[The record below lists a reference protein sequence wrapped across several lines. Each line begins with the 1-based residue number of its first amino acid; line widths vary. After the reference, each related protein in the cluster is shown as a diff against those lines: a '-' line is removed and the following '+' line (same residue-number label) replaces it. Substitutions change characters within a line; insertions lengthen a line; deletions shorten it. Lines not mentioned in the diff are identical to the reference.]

1 MVKEKKKADK
11 KGDKSARS
19 PSSISDNPEAS
30 KQDSNASK
38 PEVAPSAVVPVLEIP
53 LKQAPK
59 RDSVQMDQS
68 EDETQYEEPILTK
81 LIVESYEGEK
91 VRGLYE
97 GEGFAVFQ
105 GGNTYHLKLRVGA
118 TLLLLLLLL
127 LLLPPAS
134 QPASH
139 TPAGYVFR
147 RTDAWAGD
155 LHLGRRIE
163 IREGDFVKNTPM
175 NHGVYTWPDG
185 STYEGEVTN
194 GMRNGFGMFKCGTQ
208 PVSYI
213 GHWCHGKRHGK
224 DTTNK
229 PNILMDK
236 IIKSHGSIYY
246 NQEGTSW
253 YEGDWVYNIKKG
265 WGIRCYK
272 SGNIYEGQWE
282 NNMRH
287 GEGRMR
293 WLTTNEE
300 YTGHWEKGIQNGF
313 GTHTW
318 FLKRIPNSQY
328 PLRNEYIG
336 AFVNGFRHGQGKF
349 YYASGAVYEGDW
361 VSNKKQGRG
370 RMTFKNGRVYEGL
383 FSNDHIAQFFEAEI
397 DYSHSLDRWSDVSP
411 RSRQAR
417 GSSVSA
423 AREPALGLVSA
434 DMMYPQ
440 TLRKLDGSESHSVL
454 GSSIELDLNLL
465 LDMYP
470 EENQEEEKKQVEY
483 AVLRNITELRR
494 IYCFYSGLGCDHSL
508 DNTFLMTKLHF
519 WRFLK
524 DCRFHHHNIT
534 LADMDR
540 VLSVYNGIPIEE
552 IHSPFRTILLRTFLN
567 YLLQLAYYIHHKE
580 FQGSTSIFWPA
591 QVKGHLFSEQQR
603 TLYSMNYIDKCW
615 EIYTAYCRPN
625 EAPPYELTMKM
636 RYFLWMLKVRHA
648 GFDRLHPNHQA
659 TMPFPTSP
667 GKQQL
672 ETEPVPDPGVGDF
685 RMINKDLTATKFMT
699 VIAEDNPF
707 VYDGT
712 DSNFEL
718 EMTRSYLKVPYDDI
732 TTNRYGST
740 QTILNQDLHDT
751 GQQQDNREESSI
763 DDVTEARDLEPE
775 AVTCRI
781 EDEWTEEH
789 TLGHNDTR
797 QLPQVSNDD
806 HSDQVVS
813 CVEGESPIGYSG
825 YDGALKHMQHL
836 IGKKQTSVHRS
847 PSAITS
853 HDSEVHFSSTKS
865 SLDKI
870 GVLPDGKIRQSE
882 EKYEKPK
889 DEHKEKL
896 NIWVNNLYVFFVS
909 VLFSAYKREEMLKE
923 KVKENRL
930 QDAVLAQQKQI
941 ENEELEAAL
950 NILREEEARRQ
961 DFELD
966 ITVLK
971 EPLEIP
977 SSQPLTP
984 SPPKE
989 DLTSIQT
996 SKASPG
1002 KKKKK

>member
-19 PSSISDNPEAS
+19 PSSISDNPEAAKQEISAS
-30 KQDSNASK
+30 KQ
-38 PEVAPSAVVPVLEIP
+38 EVAPSAVIPVLETP
-53 LKQAPK
+53 LKQTPK
-59 RDSVQMDQS
+59 RDSEHTYQS

-105 GGNTYHLKLRVGA
+105 GGNTYHGMFSEGLMHGQGTYIWADGLK
-118 TLLLLLLLL
+118 
-127 LLLPPAS
+127 
-134 QPASH
+134 
-139 TPAGYVFR
+139 Y
-147 RTDAWAGD
+147 
-155 LHLGRRIE
+155 
-163 IREGDFVKNTPM
+163 EGDFVKNIPM

-185 STYEGEVTN
+185 STYEGEVVN

-224 DTTNK
+224 
-229 PNILMDK
+229 
-236 IIKSHGSIYY
+236 GSIYY

-349 YYASGAVYEGDW
+349 YYASGAMYEGEW

-370 RMTFKNGRVYEGL
+370 RITFKNGRVYEGL
-383 FSNDHIAQFFEAEI
+383 FSNDHIAQFFEAEM
-397 DYSHSLDRWSDVSP
+397 DYSYSLDRRSDISQ

-423 AREPALGLVSA
+423 DREPE
-434 DMMYPQ
+434 
-440 TLRKLDGSESHSVL
+440 TLRKLDGSESRSVL

-470 EENQEEEKKQVEY
+470 EESQEEEKKQVEY

-580 FQGSTSIFWPA
+580 FQNRSPSLFLCFTKLMAENIHPHA
-591 QVKGHLFSEQQR
+591 CQVKGHLFNEQQR

-636 RYFLWMLKVRHA
+636 RYFLWMLK
-648 GFDRLHPNHQA
+648 
-659 TMPFPTSP
+659 
-667 GKQQL
+667 
-672 ETEPVPDPGVGDF
+672 
-685 RMINKDLTATKFMT
+685 
-699 VIAEDNPF
+699 
-707 VYDGT
+707 
-712 DSNFEL
+712 
-718 EMTRSYLKVPYDDI
+718 
-732 TTNRYGST
+732 
-740 QTILNQDLHDT
+740 
-751 GQQQDNREESSI
+751 SI
-763 DDVTEARDLEPE
+763 
-775 AVTCRI
+775 
-781 EDEWTEEH
+781 
-789 TLGHNDTR
+789 
-797 QLPQVSNDD
+797 
-806 HSDQVVS
+806 
-813 CVEGESPIGYSG
+813 
-825 YDGALKHMQHL
+825 
-836 IGKKQTSVHRS
+836 HRS
-847 PSAITS
+847 PSGATS

-882 EKYEKPK
+882 PKLKKSLSEDKVSKMNLKAQGRGLVFMSPHGEKYEKSK
-889 DEHKEKL
+889 DEQKEKL
-896 NIWVNNLYVFFVS
+896 NMWVNNLYVFFVS
-909 VLFSAYKREEMLKE
+909 VLFSAYKHEEALKE
-923 KVKENRL
+923 KVEENRL
-930 QDAVLAQQKQI
+930 QEAVLAQQKQI
-941 ENEELEAAL
+941 ENEELEARL

-971 EPLEIP
+971 EPPEVP
-977 SSQPLTP
+977 AVQPLTP

-989 DLTSIQT
+989 DLVSMQT

>member
-38 PEVAPSAVVPVLEIP
+38 QEVAPSAVVPVVETP

-59 RDSVQMDQS
+59 RDSVQMEQS
-68 EDETQYEEPILTK
+68 EEETQYEEPILTK

-105 GGNTYHLKLRVGA
+105 GGNTYH
-118 TLLLLLLLL
+118 
-127 LLLPPAS
+127 
-134 QPASH
+134 
-139 TPAGYVFR
+139 
-147 RTDAWAGD
+147 
-155 LHLGRRIE
+155 
-163 IREGDFVKNTPM
+163 
-175 NHGVYTWPDG
+175 
-185 STYEGEVTN
+185 
-194 GMRNGFGMFKCGTQ
+194 GMFSEGLMHGQGT
-208 PVSYI
+208 YI
-213 GHWCHGKRHGK
+213 WADGLKYE
-224 DTTNK
+224 
-229 PNILMDK
+229 
-236 IIKSHGSIYY
+236 GSIYY

-349 YYASGAVYEGDW
+349 YYASGAMYEGEW
-361 VSNKKQGRG
+361 ASNKKQGRG

-383 FSNDHIAQFFEAEI
+383 FSNDHIAQFFEAEM
-397 DYSHSLDRWSDVSP
+397 DYSRSLDRWSDASQ
-411 RSRQAR
+411 RSRLPR

-423 AREPALGLVSA
+423 VREPE
-434 DMMYPQ
+434 

-454 GSSIELDLNLL
+454 GTSIELDLTLL

-470 EENQEEEKKQVEY
+470 EESQEEEKKQVEY

-524 DCRFHHHNIT
+524 DCRFHHHNIS

-580 FQGSTSIFWPA
+580 FQNRSPSLFLCFTKLMSENIHPHA
-591 QVKGHLFSEQQR
+591 CQVKGHLFSEQQR

-636 RYFLWMLKVRHA
+636 RYFLWMLK
-648 GFDRLHPNHQA
+648 
-659 TMPFPTSP
+659 
-667 GKQQL
+667 
-672 ETEPVPDPGVGDF
+672 DF

-718 EMTRSYLKVPYDDI
+718 ELVFLEFFEALLCFSLCCMFDQMTRSYLKVPYDDI

-740 QTILNQDLHDT
+740 QTILNQ
-751 GQQQDNREESSI
+751 SI
-763 DDVTEARDLEPE
+763 
-775 AVTCRI
+775 
-781 EDEWTEEH
+781 
-789 TLGHNDTR
+789 
-797 QLPQVSNDD
+797 
-806 HSDQVVS
+806 
-813 CVEGESPIGYSG
+813 
-825 YDGALKHMQHL
+825 
-836 IGKKQTSVHRS
+836 HRS

-870 GVLPDGKIRQSE
+870 GALPDGKIRQSE
-882 EKYEKPK
+882 PKLKKSLSEDKVSKMNFKTQGRGLVFMSPHEKYEKPK
-889 DEHKEKL
+889 DEQKEKL
-896 NIWVNNLYVFFVS
+896 NIWVNNLYVFFVN

-923 KVKENRL
+923 KVKENQL
-930 QDAVLAQQKQI
+930 QEAELAQQRQI
-941 ENEELEAAL
+941 ENEELEARL
-950 NILREEEARRQ
+950 NILREEEARKQ

-977 SSQPLTP
+977 VSQPLTP

-989 DLTSIQT
+989 DLASIQT

>member
-38 PEVAPSAVVPVLEIP
+38 QEVAPSAVVPVVETP

-59 RDSVQMDQS
+59 RDSVQMEQS
-68 EDETQYEEPILTK
+68 EEETQYEEPILTK

-105 GGNTYHLKLRVGA
+105 GGNTYH
-118 TLLLLLLLL
+118 
-127 LLLPPAS
+127 
-134 QPASH
+134 
-139 TPAGYVFR
+139 
-147 RTDAWAGD
+147 
-155 LHLGRRIE
+155 
-163 IREGDFVKNTPM
+163 
-175 NHGVYTWPDG
+175 
-185 STYEGEVTN
+185 
-194 GMRNGFGMFKCGTQ
+194 GMFSEGLMHGQGT
-208 PVSYI
+208 YI
-213 GHWCHGKRHGK
+213 WADGLKYE
-224 DTTNK
+224 
-229 PNILMDK
+229 
-236 IIKSHGSIYY
+236 GSIYY

-336 AFVNGFRHGQGKF
+336 EFVNGFRHGQGKF
-349 YYASGAVYEGDW
+349 YYASGAMYEGEW
-361 VSNKKQGRG
+361 ASNKKQGRG
-370 RMTFKNGRVYEGL
+370 RMTFKNGHVYEGL
-383 FSNDHIAQFFEAEI
+383 FSNDHIAQFFETEM
-397 DYSHSLDRWSDVSP
+397 DYSQSLDRWSDASQ
-411 RSRQAR
+411 RSRQPR

-423 AREPALGLVSA
+423 VREPE
-434 DMMYPQ
+434 
-440 TLRKLDGSESHSVL
+440 TLRKLDGSESRSVL
-454 GSSIELDLNLL
+454 GTSIELDLTLL

-470 EENQEEEKKQVEY
+470 EESQEEEKKQVEY

-580 FQGSTSIFWPA
+580 FQNRSPSLFLCFTKLMSENIHPHA
-591 QVKGHLFSEQQR
+591 CQVKGHLFSEQQR

-636 RYFLWMLKVRHA
+636 RYFLWMLK
-648 GFDRLHPNHQA
+648 
-659 TMPFPTSP
+659 
-667 GKQQL
+667 
-672 ETEPVPDPGVGDF
+672 DF

-718 EMTRSYLKVPYDDI
+718 ELVFLEFFEALLCFSLCCMFDQMTRSYLKVPYDDI

-740 QTILNQDLHDT
+740 QTILNQ
-751 GQQQDNREESSI
+751 SI
-763 DDVTEARDLEPE
+763 
-775 AVTCRI
+775 
-781 EDEWTEEH
+781 
-789 TLGHNDTR
+789 
-797 QLPQVSNDD
+797 
-806 HSDQVVS
+806 
-813 CVEGESPIGYSG
+813 
-825 YDGALKHMQHL
+825 
-836 IGKKQTSVHRS
+836 HRS

-870 GVLPDGKIRQSE
+870 GALPDGKIRQSE
-882 EKYEKPK
+882 PKLKKSLSEDKVSKMNFKTQGRGLVFMSPQEKYEKPK
-889 DEHKEKL
+889 DEQKEKL

-923 KVKENRL
+923 KVKENQL
-930 QDAVLAQQKQI
+930 QEAELAQQRQI
-941 ENEELEAAL
+941 ENEELEARL
-950 NILREEEARRQ
+950 NILREEEARKQ

-971 EPLEIP
+971 EPSEIP
-977 SSQPLTP
+977 ASQPLTP

-989 DLTSIQT
+989 DLASIQT

>member
-38 PEVAPSAVVPVLEIP
+38 QEVAPSAVVPVVETP

-59 RDSVQMDQS
+59 RDSVQMEQS
-68 EDETQYEEPILTK
+68 EEETQYEEPILTK

-105 GGNTYHLKLRVGA
+105 GGNTYHGMFSEGLMHGQGTYIWADGLK
-118 TLLLLLLLL
+118 
-127 LLLPPAS
+127 
-134 QPASH
+134 
-139 TPAGYVFR
+139 Y
-147 RTDAWAGD
+147 
-155 LHLGRRIE
+155 
-163 IREGDFVKNTPM
+163 EGDFVKNIPM

-224 DTTNK
+224 
-229 PNILMDK
+229 
-236 IIKSHGSIYY
+236 GSIYY

-336 AFVNGFRHGQGKF
+336 EFVNGFRHGQGKF
-349 YYASGAVYEGDW
+349 YYASGAMYEGEW
-361 VSNKKQGRG
+361 ASNKKQGRG
-370 RMTFKNGRVYEGL
+370 RMTFKNGHVYEGL
-383 FSNDHIAQFFEAEI
+383 FSNDHIAQFFETEM
-397 DYSHSLDRWSDVSP
+397 DYSQSLDRWSDASQ
-411 RSRQAR
+411 RSRQPR

-423 AREPALGLVSA
+423 VREPE
-434 DMMYPQ
+434 
-440 TLRKLDGSESHSVL
+440 TLRKLDGSESRSVL
-454 GSSIELDLNLL
+454 GTSIELDLTLL

-470 EENQEEEKKQVEY
+470 EESQEEEKKQVEY

-580 FQGSTSIFWPA
+580 FQNRSPSLFLCFTKLMSENIHPHA
-591 QVKGHLFSEQQR
+591 CQVKGHLFSEQQR

-636 RYFLWMLKVRHA
+636 RYFLWMLK
-648 GFDRLHPNHQA
+648 
-659 TMPFPTSP
+659 
-667 GKQQL
+667 
-672 ETEPVPDPGVGDF
+672 DF

-718 EMTRSYLKVPYDDI
+718 ELVFLEFFEALLCFSLCCMFDQMTRSYLKVPYDDI

-740 QTILNQDLHDT
+740 QTILNQ
-751 GQQQDNREESSI
+751 SI
-763 DDVTEARDLEPE
+763 
-775 AVTCRI
+775 
-781 EDEWTEEH
+781 
-789 TLGHNDTR
+789 
-797 QLPQVSNDD
+797 
-806 HSDQVVS
+806 
-813 CVEGESPIGYSG
+813 
-825 YDGALKHMQHL
+825 
-836 IGKKQTSVHRS
+836 HRS

-870 GVLPDGKIRQSE
+870 GALPDGKIRQSE
-882 EKYEKPK
+882 PKLKKSLSEDKVSKMNFKTQGRGLVFMSPQEKYEKPK
-889 DEHKEKL
+889 DEQKEKL
-896 NIWVNNLYVFFVS
+896 NIWVNNLYVFF
-909 VLFSAYKREEMLKE
+909 AEHPTGRGGQET
-923 KVKENRL
+923 RL
-930 QDAVLAQQKQI
+930 
-941 ENEELEAAL
+941 
-950 NILREEEARRQ
+950 R
-961 DFELD
+961 
-966 ITVLK
+966 T
-971 EPLEIP
+971 
-977 SSQPLTP
+977 
-984 SPPKE
+984 
-989 DLTSIQT
+989 
-996 SKASPG
+996 
-1002 KKKKK
+1002 

>member
-11 KGDKSARS
+11 KGYKSARS
-19 PSSISDNPEAS
+19 SSSNSENPEAFKDGS
-30 KQDSNASK
+30 AGKQEVPASAI
-38 PEVAPSAVVPVLEIP
+38 PILEMP
-53 LKQAPK
+53 LKQLAPK
-59 RDSVQMDQS
+59 RDSANMYQN

-91 VRGLYE
+91 IRGLYE

-105 GGNTYHLKLRVGA
+105 GGNTYHGMFSEGLMHGQGTYIWADGLK
-118 TLLLLLLLL
+118 
-127 LLLPPAS
+127 
-134 QPASH
+134 
-139 TPAGYVFR
+139 Y
-147 RTDAWAGD
+147 
-155 LHLGRRIE
+155 
-163 IREGDFVKNTPM
+163 EGDFVKNIPM

-185 STYEGEVTN
+185 SMYEGEVIN
-194 GMRNGFGMFKCGTQ
+194 GVRNGFGMFKCGTQ

-224 DTTNK
+224 
-229 PNILMDK
+229 
-236 IIKSHGSIYY
+236 GSIYY

-313 GTHTW
+313 GTYTW

-336 AFVNGFRHGQGKF
+336 AFVNGFRHGHGKF
-349 YYASGAVYEGDW
+349 YYASGAMYEGEW
-361 VSNKKQGRG
+361 VSNKKHGRG
-370 RMTFKNGRVYEGL
+370 RITFKNGRVYEGL
-383 FSNDHIAQFFEAEI
+383 FSNDHIAQYVEAEI
-397 DYSHSLDRWSDVSP
+397 DYTRSLDHRSDVSQ
-411 RSRQAR
+411 RSQQPR
-417 GSSVSA
+417 GSSASA
-423 AREPALGLVSA
+423 DREPV
-434 DMMYPQ
+434 
-440 TLRKLDGSESHSVL
+440 TLQKLDGSESHSLL

-470 EENQEEEKKQVEY
+470 EETQEEEKKQVEY
-483 AVLRNITELRR
+483 AVLRNISELRR
-494 IYCFYSGLGCDHSL
+494 IYCFYSSLGCNHSL

-567 YLLQLAYYIHHKE
+567 YLLQLAHHIHHKE
-580 FQGSTSIFWPA
+580 FQNRSPSLFLCFTKLMTENIHPHA
-591 QVKGHLFSEQQR
+591 CQVKGHLFSEQQR

-615 EIYTAYCRPN
+615 EIYTTYCRQN

-636 RYFLWMLKVRHA
+636 RYFLWMLK
-648 GFDRLHPNHQA
+648 
-659 TMPFPTSP
+659 
-667 GKQQL
+667 
-672 ETEPVPDPGVGDF
+672 DF

-718 EMTRSYLKVPYDDI
+718 ELVFLEFFEALLSFSLCSIFDRMTRSYLKVPHDDA
-732 TTNRYGST
+732 TGNRYGSIH
-740 QTILNQDLHDT
+740 TILNQ
-751 GQQQDNREESSI
+751 
-763 DDVTEARDLEPE
+763 
-775 AVTCRI
+775 
-781 EDEWTEEH
+781 
-789 TLGHNDTR
+789 
-797 QLPQVSNDD
+797 SN
-806 HSDQVVS
+806 
-813 CVEGESPIGYSG
+813 
-825 YDGALKHMQHL
+825 
-836 IGKKQTSVHRS
+836 HRS
-847 PSAITS
+847 PNAITS
-853 HDSEVHFSSTKS
+853 HDSDVHFSSTKS
-865 SLDKI
+865 SSDEI
-870 GVLPDGKIRQSE
+870 GVLPDSKISKSE
-882 EKYEKPK
+882 PKLKKSLSEDKGSKMNLKNQGRGLVFMSPHEKYEKPK
-889 DEHKEKL
+889 DEQKEKL

-909 VLFSAYKREEMLKE
+909 VLFSAYKREEMLKG
-923 KVKENRL
+923 KIKENQL
-930 QDAVLAQQKQI
+930 EQAALAQQRQT
-941 ENEELEAAL
+941 EDEELEARL
-950 NILREEEARRQ
+950 NILREEEAKRQ
-961 DFELD
+961 DFDID
-966 ITVLK
+966 ITVFK
-971 EPLEIP
+971 EPLEAP
-977 SSQPLTP
+977 SSRPLTP

-989 DLTSIQT
+989 DLVSTQT
-996 SKASPG
+996 SKTSP

>member
-19 PSSISDNPEAS
+19 PSSTSDYPETS
-30 KQDSNASK
+30 KQDGNAGK
-38 PEVAPSAVVPVLEIP
+38 QEVPPSVMPVLEMP
-53 LKQAPK
+53 LKTSAPK
-59 RDSVQMDQS
+59 RESINMYQN

-81 LIVESYEGEK
+81 LIVESYEGET

-97 GEGFAVFQ
+97 GEGFAIFQ
-105 GGNTYHLKLRVGA
+105 GGSTYHGMFSEGLMHGQGTYIWADGLK
-118 TLLLLLLLL
+118 
-127 LLLPPAS
+127 
-134 QPASH
+134 
-139 TPAGYVFR
+139 Y
-147 RTDAWAGD
+147 
-155 LHLGRRIE
+155 
-163 IREGDFVKNTPM
+163 EGDFVKNIPM

-185 STYEGEVTN
+185 STYEGEVIN
-194 GMRNGFGMFKCGTQ
+194 GMRNGFGMFKCGTL

-213 GHWCHGKRHGK
+213 GHWCQGKRHGK
-224 DTTNK
+224 
-229 PNILMDK
+229 
-236 IIKSHGSIYY
+236 GSIYY

-336 AFVNGFRHGQGKF
+336 AFANGFRHGQGKF
-349 YYASGAVYEGDW
+349 YYASGAMYEGEW
-361 VSNKKQGRG
+361 VSNKKHGRG

-383 FSNDHIAQFFEAEI
+383 FSNDHIAQFLEAEI
-397 DYSHSLDRWSDVSP
+397 DYTHSLDRRSDGSQ
-411 RSRQAR
+411 RSWQPR
-417 GSSVSA
+417 GSSASA
-423 AREPALGLVSA
+423 SREPE
-434 DMMYPQ
+434 

-470 EENQEEEKKQVEY
+470 EESQEEEKKQVEF

-567 YLLQLAYYIHHKE
+567 YLLQLAYHIHHKE
-580 FQGSTSIFWPA
+580 FQNRSPSLFLCFTKLMTENIHPHA
-591 QVKGHLFSEQQR
+591 CQVKGHLFSEQQR

-615 EIYTAYCRPN
+615 EIYTTYCRQN

-636 RYFLWMLKVRHA
+636 RYFLWMLK
-648 GFDRLHPNHQA
+648 
-659 TMPFPTSP
+659 
-667 GKQQL
+667 
-672 ETEPVPDPGVGDF
+672 DF

-699 VIAEDNPF
+699 VITEDNPF
-707 VYDGT
+707 MYDGT

-718 EMTRSYLKVPYDDI
+718 ELVFLEFFEALLCFSLCCIFDRMARSYLKVPYDDI
-732 TTNRYGST
+732 TGNRYGSIH
-740 QTILNQDLHDT
+740 TILNQSL
-751 GQQQDNREESSI
+751 
-763 DDVTEARDLEPE
+763 
-775 AVTCRI
+775 
-781 EDEWTEEH
+781 
-789 TLGHNDTR
+789 
-797 QLPQVSNDD
+797 
-806 HSDQVVS
+806 
-813 CVEGESPIGYSG
+813 Y
-825 YDGALKHMQHL
+825 
-836 IGKKQTSVHRS
+836 RS

-853 HDSEVHFSSTKS
+853 HDSDVHFSSTKS
-865 SLDKI
+865 SSDKTI
-870 GVLPDGKIRQSE
+870 LPDGKIRKSE
-882 EKYEKPK
+882 PKLKKSLSEDKSSKMNLKPQGRGLVFMSPNEKYEKPK
-889 DEHKEKL
+889 DEQKEKL
-896 NIWVNNLYVFFVS
+896 NMWVNNLYVFFVN

-923 KVKENRL
+923 KIKQNRL
-930 QDAVLAQQKQI
+930 EEAALAHQRQI
-941 ENEELEAAL
+941 ENEELEARL
-950 NILREEEARRQ
+950 NILREEEAKRQ
-961 DFELD
+961 DFDVD

-971 EPLEIP
+971 EPLEAP
-977 SSQPLTP
+977 SSHPLTP

-989 DLTSIQT
+989 ELTSQT
-996 SKASPG
+996 SRTSPG
-1002 KKKKK
+1002 KKKKR

>member
-19 PSSISDNPEAS
+19 PSSNSENPEAFKDGAG
-30 KQDSNASK
+30 KQ
-38 PEVAPSAVVPVLEIP
+38 EVPAGALPVLEMP
-53 LKQAPK
+53 LKQLAPK
-59 RDSVQMDQS
+59 RDSANMYQN

-91 VRGLYE
+91 IRGLYE

-105 GGNTYHLKLRVGA
+105 GGNTYHGMFSEGLMHGQGTYIWADGLK
-118 TLLLLLLLL
+118 
-127 LLLPPAS
+127 
-134 QPASH
+134 
-139 TPAGYVFR
+139 Y
-147 RTDAWAGD
+147 
-155 LHLGRRIE
+155 
-163 IREGDFVKNTPM
+163 EGDFVKNIPM

-185 STYEGEVTN
+185 STYEGEVIN

-224 DTTNK
+224 
-229 PNILMDK
+229 
-236 IIKSHGSIYY
+236 GSIYY

-313 GTHTW
+313 GTYTW

-336 AFVNGFRHGQGKF
+336 AFVNGFRHGHGKF
-349 YYASGAVYEGDW
+349 YYASGAMYEGEW
-361 VSNKKQGRG
+361 VSNKKHGRG
-370 RMTFKNGRVYEGL
+370 RITFKNGRAYEGL
-383 FSNDHIAQFFEAEI
+383 FSNDHIAQYLETEI
-397 DYSHSLDRWSDVSP
+397 DYTRSLDRPSDVSQ
-411 RSRQAR
+411 RSRLPR
-417 GSSVSA
+417 GSSASA
-423 AREPALGLVSA
+423 DREPE
-434 DMMYPQ
+434 

-470 EENQEEEKKQVEY
+470 EETQEEEKKQGPSECH
-483 AVLRNITELRR
+483 IC
-494 IYCFYSGLGCDHSL
+494 I
-508 DNTFLMTKLHF
+508 
-519 WRFLK
+519 
-524 DCRFHHHNIT
+524 
-534 LADMDR
+534 
-540 VLSVYNGIPIEE
+540 
-552 IHSPFRTILLRTFLN
+552 
-567 YLLQLAYYIHHKE
+567 
-580 FQGSTSIFWPA
+580 PA
-591 QVKGHLFSEQQR
+591 QGPSHLFSEQQR

-615 EIYTAYCRPN
+615 EIYTTYCRQN

-636 RYFLWMLKVRHA
+636 RYFLWMLK
-648 GFDRLHPNHQA
+648 
-659 TMPFPTSP
+659 
-667 GKQQL
+667 
-672 ETEPVPDPGVGDF
+672 DF

-718 EMTRSYLKVPYDDI
+718 ELVFLEFFEALLCFSLCCIFDRITRSYLKVPYDDA
-732 TTNRYGST
+732 TGNRYGSVH
-740 QTILNQDLHDT
+740 TILNQ
-751 GQQQDNREESSI
+751 
-763 DDVTEARDLEPE
+763 VTA
-775 AVTCRI
+775 
-781 EDEWTEEH
+781 
-789 TLGHNDTR
+789 NM
-797 QLPQVSNDD
+797 SN
-806 HSDQVVS
+806 
-813 CVEGESPIGYSG
+813 
-825 YDGALKHMQHL
+825 
-836 IGKKQTSVHRS
+836 HRS

-865 SLDKI
+865 SSDKT
-870 GVLPDGKIRQSE
+870 GVLPDSKIRKSE
-882 EKYEKPK
+882 PKLKKSLSEDKDSKMNLKSQGRGLVFMSPHEKYEKPK
-889 DEHKEKL
+889 DEQKEKL

-909 VLFSAYKREEMLKE
+909 VLFSAYKREEMLKG
-923 KVKENRL
+923 KIKENRL
-930 QDAVLAQQKQI
+930 EQAALAQQRQI
-941 ENEELEAAL
+941 EDEELEARL
-950 NILREEEARRQ
+950 NILREEEAKRQ
-961 DFELD
+961 DFDID
-966 ITVLK
+966 ITLLK
-971 EPLEIP
+971 EPLEAP
-977 SSQPLTP
+977 SSLPLTP

-989 DLTSIQT
+989 DLVSTQT
-996 SKASPG
+996 SKTSPG

>member
-1 MVKEKKKADK
+1 AMVKEKKRADK

-19 PSSISDNPEAS
+19 PSSTSDNPEAS
-30 KQDSNASK
+30 KQNGNAGK
-38 PEVAPSAVVPVLEIP
+38 QEVPTNATVPALEMA
-53 LKQAPK
+53 LKESAPK
-59 RDSVQMDQS
+59 RESTNMYQS

-105 GGNTYHLKLRVGA
+105 GGNTYHVSHNYWSQEGWGKGWITVWCMLRVGT
-118 TLLLLLLLL
+118 TLLLLLQ
-127 LLLPPAS
+127 LLPGS
-134 QPASH
+134 QHIPGMFSEGLMH
-139 TPAGYVFR
+139 GQGTYI
-147 RTDAWAGD
+147 WADG
-155 LHLGRRIE
+155 LKY
-163 IREGDFVKNTPM
+163 EGDFVKNIPM

-194 GMRNGFGMFKCGTQ
+194 GMRNGFGMFKCATQ

-224 DTTNK
+224 
-229 PNILMDK
+229 
-236 IIKSHGSIYY
+236 GSIYY

-253 YEGDWVYNIKKG
+253 YEGDWVDNIKKG

-349 YYASGAVYEGDW
+349 YYASGAMYEGDW
-361 VSNKKQGRG
+361 VFNKKHGKG
-370 RMTFKNGRVYEGL
+370 KVTFKNGRVYEGL
-383 FSNDHIAQFFEAEI
+383 FSNDHITQFLEAEI
-397 DYSHSLDRWSDVSP
+397 DFTRSLDRRSDISQ
-411 RSRQAR
+411 RSRQPR

-423 AREPALGLVSA
+423 GREP
-434 DMMYPQ
+434 
-440 TLRKLDGSESHSVL
+440 
-454 GSSIELDLNLL
+454 GSSIELDLSLL

-470 EENQEEEKKQVEY
+470 EESQEEEKKQ
-483 AVLRNITELRR
+483 LRR
-494 IYCFYSGLGCDHSL
+494 IYCFYSSLGCDHSL

-540 VLSVYNGIPIEE
+540 NYPPKNIPELPPAVG
-552 IHSPFRTILLRTFLN
+552 SP
-567 YLLQLAYYIHHKE
+567 HP
-580 FQGSTSIFWPA
+580 S
-591 QVKGHLFSEQQR
+591 QR
-603 TLYSMNYIDKCW
+603 IPCW
-615 EIYTAYCRPN
+615 EIYTTYCKQN
-625 EAPPYELTMKM
+625 ESPPYELTMKM
-636 RYFLWMLKVRHA
+636 RNFLWMLK
-648 GFDRLHPNHQA
+648 
-659 TMPFPTSP
+659 
-667 GKQQL
+667 
-672 ETEPVPDPGVGDF
+672 DF

-699 VIAEDNPF
+699 VIAEDSPF

-718 EMTRSYLKVPYDDI
+718 EMVFLEFFEALLCFSLCCIFDPMTRSYLKVPYDDV
-732 TTNRYGST
+732 TGNRHGSIH
-740 QTILNQDLHDT
+740 TILNQ
-751 GQQQDNREESSI
+751 
-763 DDVTEARDLEPE
+763 
-775 AVTCRI
+775 
-781 EDEWTEEH
+781 
-789 TLGHNDTR
+789 
-797 QLPQVSNDD
+797 
-806 HSDQVVS
+806 
-813 CVEGESPIGYSG
+813 
-825 YDGALKHMQHL
+825 
-836 IGKKQTSVHRS
+836 SVHRS
-847 PSAITS
+847 PSAVTS
-853 HDSEVHFSSTKS
+853 HDSEVHLSSKS
-865 SLDKI
+865 SADKI
-870 GVLPDGKIRQSE
+870 GILPDSKIRKSE
-882 EKYEKPK
+882 PKLKKSLSEDKVSKMNLKPQGRGLVFMSPHEKSEKPK
-889 DEHKEKL
+889 DEQKEKL

-909 VLFSAYKREEMLKE
+909 VLFSAYKREETLKE
-923 KVKENRL
+923 KVKENQL
-930 QDAVLAQQKQI
+930 EEAALAQQRQL
-941 ENEELEAAL
+941 ENEELEARL

-961 DFELD
+961 DFDVD
-966 ITVLK
+966 ITVFK
-971 EPLEIP
+971 EPLEAP
-977 SSQPLTP
+977 PLLPLTP

-989 DLTSIQT
+989 DSASTQT
-996 SKASPG
+996 SKTSPG